1 MRKVMI
7 SLLVLLIASTISV
20 GAAPDYAKWGALAVK
35 ETQKRYQA
43 TILDYKHLG
52 RTDLTSQKSEER
64 FKLWLVNKEGK
75 EFGVYVNIEFD
86 PSNDRVQRIRFIETD
101 R

>member
-1 MRKVMI
+1 MRKVVI

-20 GAAPDYAKWGALAVK
+20 GATPDYAKWGALAVK

-43 TILDYKHLG
+43 EIIDYKHLG
-52 RTDLTSQKSEER
+52 RTDLTSHKSEEK

-75 EFGVYVNIEFD
+75 EFGVYVYIEFD
-86 PSNDRVQRIRFIETD
+86 PSDDRVQRIHFTETV

>member
-52 RTDLTSQKSEER
+52 RTDLTSQKSEEIQTMACKQR
-64 FKLWLVNKEGK
+64 GQ
-75 EFGVYVNIEFD
+75 GVWCLRQY
-86 PSNDRVQRIRFIETD
+86 
-101 R
+101 